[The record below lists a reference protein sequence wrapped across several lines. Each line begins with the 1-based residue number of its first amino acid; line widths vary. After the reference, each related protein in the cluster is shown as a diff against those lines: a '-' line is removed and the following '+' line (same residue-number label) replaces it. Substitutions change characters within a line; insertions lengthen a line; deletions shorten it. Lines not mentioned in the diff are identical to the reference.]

1 MTWMATDLVFAIQR
15 RILAIILI
23 KDSEQMSAEDRK
35 AESVSPSPLPDGAV
49 TRMAPSRSLMRRIGD
64 TARLPAASAASCPC
78 RTVRRLHGSP
88 APKGTVTRYGHDK
101 QFNPG
106 RRIRR
111 LHGSPAP
118 RPPLRQH
125 PSPHPG
131 RARRAAR
138 WAAVLALEPAISRA
152 ARGMTGC
159 APPHKAFGGVMAGCS
174 PAHPTNGTSK

>member
-1 MTWMATDLVFAIQR
+1 MLLSLRLNPKTQAPMTWMATDLVFAIQR

-131 RARRAAR
+131 SARRAAR
-138 WAAVLALEPAISRA
+138 CTCLG
-152 ARGMTGC
+152 ARHLPGC
-159 APPHKAFGGVMAGCS
+159 APPHKE
-174 PAHPTNGTSK
+174 